1 MSFLAL
7 SEGFSF
13 SQQTNNSKHTDIMKH
28 LLLMLALFVGVAA
41 WGQSVGTAHM
51 TLSGTGGSGKATI
64 GALGLSAMSEGG
76 SMTSLPINIMA
87 LPPDVVTALDEDD
100 LEDVAISIR
109 KGSIE
114 VDAQGE
120 YTCHIYDMQGRLV
133 VMQNSTKGIALSLNS
148 GIYVVSL
155 SRQGKV
161 VMARKIIVK

>member
-1 MSFLAL
+1 
-7 SEGFSF
+7 
-13 SQQTNNSKHTDIMKH
+13 MKH
-28 LLLMLALFVGVAA
+28 LLLIVALFIGVASWA
-41 WGQSVGTAHM
+41 QSIGTVSM
-51 TLSGTGGSGKATI
+51 SLSGTGGSGKATI
-64 GALGLSAMSEGG
+64 GALSFSATGEGG
-76 SMTSLPINIMA
+76 SMTSQPINIMA
-87 LPPDVVTALDEDD
+87 LPPDVATALDEDD

-120 YTCHIYDMQGRLV
+120 YTCNIYDMQGRLV
-133 VMQNSTKGIALSLNS
+133 AMQNATKSIALSLNS